1 MRRTGKDNV
10 HKTVTIDNRRLYQLR
25 LSLDDDSEFIT
36 HLNRQIFEHIQ
47 TKQKESE
54 KKRTWDF
61 NNIWYKPNQRFHKW
75 FQLKDINLT
84 PDNEFQTFPL
94 SRWAKEVVLLL
105 KKNGEMKNNDIIIAL
120 NKRGMTAS
128 YQHIS
133 QIFKSKSAREFY
145 IGALLKNGSYFS
157 LKSKD

>member
-1 MRRTGKDNV
+1 MFESVASKRSNASCVRK
-10 HKTVTIDNRRLYQLR
+10 L
-25 LSLDDDSEFIT
+25 SEFP
-36 HLNRQIFEHIQ
+36 L
-47 TKQKESE
+47 
-54 KKRTWDF
+54 
-61 NNIWYKPNQRFHKW
+61 
-75 FQLKDINLT
+75 DI
-84 PDNEFQTFPL
+84 FQTFPL

-133 QIFKSKSAREFY
+133 QIFKSTSAREFY